1 MKRTCK
7 HIDIADHDFVVR
19 SIGNYLCHKSREKTK
34 SRKDIRELLNRFEN
48 IDGMADWFS
57 ENINNAYEQND
68 IAKLNLVPVKI
79 VQRFDQ
85 SSRKMRNIV
94 IENAINQIYNQIV
107 FDGLQEAARCVG
119 EYQCTC
125 LKNQKKKIY
134 YKDGRVRTEI
144 IGRGQNWAVNAMRG
158 WWSNPEMRAC
168 VVADI
173 RKNYE
178 TIPQDKLGAYLSKHV
193 CNDKLLWLNRTTWP
207 PDIGLYIGSV
217 SSIINDAIYLSQIYH
232 HMSEDVIAPG
242 RRGKQHRLVE
252 HVEMWMDNIYLLCRS
267 KKDARAA
274 AKELVRFAGTL
285 GMDIKPD
292 WYIVTKKD
300 PPKSPKI
307 HQARQSYIDIV
318 GYRVYPDHI
327 TLRNCD
333 YVKVRQAMKK
343 RSIDL
348 HDAQRIV
355 SYNGM
360 IKMSDCYRFRKK
372 YHVKQQVRKAKRIIS
387 HESNIQQQAERSK
400 GHNNRRTNNCS
411 DLPERG
417 KEKH

>member
-19 SIGNYLCHKSREKTK
+19 SIGNYLCHKSRKKIEA
-34 SRKDIRELLNRFEN
+34 RKDIRELLAQFKS
-48 IDGMADWFS
+48 IDEMADWFS
-57 ENINNAYEQND
+57 KNINSAYEQND
-68 IAKLNLVPVKI
+68 IAQLNLVPVKV
-79 VQRFDQ
+79 VQRFDH
-85 SSRKMRNIV
+85 SSGKMRNIV

-107 FDGLQEAARCVG
+107 FDGLKDASRCVG

-125 LKNQKKKIY
+125 LKNQRRETY
-134 YKDGRVRTEI
+134 YRDGRVRTEI
-144 IGRGQNWAVNAMRG
+144 VGRGQKWAVNAVRG
-158 WWSNPEMRAC
+158 WWSDPKMRAC

-178 TIPQDKLGAYLSKHV
+178 TIPQDKLHAYLSKHV
-193 CNDKLLWLNRTTWP
+193 SNHKLLWLNRTTWP
-207 PDIGLYIGSV
+207 PEIGLYIGSV

-232 HMSEDVIAPG
+232 YMSENVIASG
-242 RRGKQHRLVE
+242 RRGKQHRPVE
-252 HVEMWMDNIYLLCRS
+252 HLVMWMDNIYLMCRS
-267 KKDARAA
+267 EKDARAA
-274 AKELVRFAGTL
+274 AKELVRYAGTL

-318 GYRVYPDHI
+318 GYRVYPDHV

-333 YVKVRQAMKK
+333 YIKVRRAMKK
-343 RSIDL
+343 RDIDL

-360 IKMSDCYRFRKK
+360 LKTSDCYRFRKK

-387 HESNIQQQAERSK
+387 RESNIQQQAEHSK
-400 GHNNRRTNNCS
+400 GHNNRRSNNCP
-411 DLPERG
+411 DLPKRGAER
-417 KEKH
+417 H